1 MEKEFS
7 SYHDLVSYI
16 KNKLYK
22 TKGIILLDHMNTK
35 KRKYIHNLIDNIKN
49 ISSFSIGY
57 NSTRRIV
64 IRYDL
69 KEDNID
75 INELINLGNIS
86 YKNKDYINCIN
97 IFKKL
102 LANGVINV
110 SFIYAKIGLSYIKL
124 NNSEEAL
131 DYLIVAN
138 ILNKSQNKKFD
149 LDSIINAINSGN
161 LYNEKEVVD
170 MSVEDFSS
178 SFDDF
183 QINNVNEII
192 DLIITNKNTIKDI
205 CSKYNLSDEEI
216 NIIKL
221 LIAKNYYT
229 DSYYDIGDRYLKEV
243 EKSKNKSKRVNKLL
257 NEVRKNKLFYKNRNN
272 KLELKQA
279 KD

>member
-138 ILNKSQNKKFD
+138 ILNKSQNKKFN
-149 LDSIINAINSGN
+149 LDSLINAINSGN
-161 LYNEKEVVD
+161 LYNEKEVLD

-272 KLELKQA
+272 KLELK
-279 KD
+279 

>member
-124 NNSEEAL
+124 NNNEEAL

-138 ILNKSQNKKFD
+138 ILNKSQNKKFN
-149 LDSIINAINSGN
+149 LDSLINAINSGN
-161 LYNEKEVVD
+161 LYNEKEVLD

-272 KLELKQA
+272 KLELK
-279 KD
+279 

>member
-22 TKGIILLDHMNTK
+22 TKGIILLDHMNAK

-138 ILNKSQNKKFD
+138 ILNKSQNKKFN
-149 LDSIINAINSGN
+149 LDSLINAINSGN
-161 LYNEKEVVD
+161 LYNEKEVLD

-272 KLELKQA
+272 KLELK
-279 KD
+279 

>member
-22 TKGIILLDHMNTK
+22 TKGIILLDHMNAK

-69 KEDNID
+69 KEDNIN

-138 ILNKSQNKKFD
+138 ILNKSQNKKFN
-149 LDSIINAINSGN
+149 LDSLINAINSGN
-161 LYNEKEVVD
+161 LYNEKEVLD

-272 KLELKQA
+272 KLELK
-279 KD
+279 

>member
-22 TKGIILLDHMNTK
+22 TKGIILLDHMNAK

-124 NNSEEAL
+124 NNNEEAL

-138 ILNKSQNKKFD
+138 ILNKSQNKKFN
-149 LDSIINAINSGN
+149 LDSLINAINSGN
-161 LYNEKEVVD
+161 LYNEKEVLD

-272 KLELKQA
+272 KLELK
-279 KD
+279 